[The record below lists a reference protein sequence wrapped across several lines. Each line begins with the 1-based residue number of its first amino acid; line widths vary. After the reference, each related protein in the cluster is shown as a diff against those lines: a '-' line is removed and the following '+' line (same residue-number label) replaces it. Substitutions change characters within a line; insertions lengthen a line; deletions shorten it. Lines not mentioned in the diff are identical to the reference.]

1 MKILFVED
9 EKELNEIGTEQMRA
23 KGHEVWQAYTV
34 EEARALL
41 ESEGDSV
48 DLLIADHQLPD
59 GEGIQLVMEV
69 RAQKPSIK
77 VTIVSAYLHQM
88 EMEILKNESI
98 PFFHKP
104 VLYSDVLKKLPVT

>member
-9 EKELNEIGTEQMRA
+9 EKELNEIGTEQMRS

-41 ESEGDSV
+41 ESEGDSI
-48 DLLIADHQLPD
+48 DLIIADHQLPD

-88 EMEILKNESI
+88 EMEILQNESI

-104 VLYSDVLKKLPVT
+104 VLYSDVLKKLPVS

>member
-9 EKELNEIGTEQMRA
+9 EKELNEIGTEQMRS

-41 ESEGDSV
+41 ESEGDSI

-88 EMEILKNESI
+88 EMEILQNESI

-104 VLYSDVLKKLPVT
+104 VLYSDVLKKFPVS

>member
-9 EKELNEIGTEQMRA
+9 EKELNEIGTEQMRS

-41 ESEGDSV
+41 ESEGDSI

-77 VTIVSAYLHQM
+77 VTIVSAYLPQR
-88 EMEILKNESI
+88 EMEILQHESTR
-98 PFFHKP
+98 FFHKP
-104 VLYSDVLKKLPVT
+104 VLYPDVLKKLPVS